1 MSSRNVLFA
10 IHDWGLGH
18 ASRSLV
24 LLRQLIRDGD
34 HVTIL
39 MAPSSGM
46 DLLRSELGDSCE
58 FYPYADIP
66 KPFSRLPALFYVRM
80 SLSMPAVWLRFK
92 LEHQLTERLV
102 AERKIDLVISDSRFG
117 VWSREVPSYCI
128 FHSLRQI
135 IPGRLRW
142 MESLVEFGQRGLLS
156 GFKKV
161 LIPDVEEDGGLS
173 GDLGHSPSIDWGK
186 GRLVYLGPLTD
197 VSRPGYEEDID
208 YFFSVSGIEPQRG
221 ILAKRVLSALPDLD
235 GRIVVTLGYP
245 AASGEYKRVHGAE
258 IYGYLNRERQAE
270 MLNRAKVVIT
280 RSGYTTLM
288 ELAELGKKA
297 LFIPTPAQSEQEY
310 LARFHRQRG
319 HVWSTTQRKLNI
331 PEDLKLARAANGL
344 PKLSTQDA
352 VGRFFEVIGESD

>member
-1 MSSRNVLFA
+1 MSSRRVLFA

-24 LLRQLIRDGD
+24 LLRELIKNGD
-34 HVTIL
+34 HVIIL

-46 DLLRSELGDSCE
+46 ELLRSELGDTCE

-66 KPFSRLPALFYVRM
+66 KPFSRLPALFYIRM

-102 AERKIDLVISDSRFG
+102 SRKRVDLVISDSRFG
-117 VWSREVPSYCI
+117 VWSRGVPSYCI

-142 MESLVEFGQRGLLS
+142 MERMVEWGQRGLLA
-156 GFKKV
+156 GFDKV

-173 GDLGHSPSIDWGK
+173 GDLGHYPSLDWGE
-186 GRLVYLGPLTD
+186 GRLVYLGPLTN
-197 VSRPGYEEDID
+197 VSKRGYSEDID

-221 ILAKRVLSALPDLD
+221 ILAKRVLNALPHLS

-245 AASGEYKRVHGAE
+245 AAADEYQKLHGADV
-258 IYGYLNRERQAE
+258 YGYLNRDRQAE

-297 LFIPTPAQSEQEY
+297 LFVPTPAQSEQEY
-310 LARFHRQRG
+310 LARFHRESG
-319 HVWSTTQRKLNI
+319 HVWSTTQKKLDL
-331 PEDLKLARAANGL
+331 PVDLKRAQAAAGL
-344 PKLSTQDA
+344 PRISTKDS
-352 VGRFFEVIGESD
+352 VRRFFEVVGEGC